1 MLFSQKWPEDVEPM
15 RISFSMDGVKNM
27 DELYTYTT
35 EKGRWGE
42 DIAIEHYCGDNYCKR
57 VDQHSVCVVLDTLSI
72 VSLRYF
78 PGEYHL

>member
-1 MLFSQKWPEDVEPM
+1 M

-57 VDQHSVCVVLDTLSI
+57 VVKSVWDMGRFVC
-72 VSLRYF
+72 SLC
-78 PGEYHL
+78 